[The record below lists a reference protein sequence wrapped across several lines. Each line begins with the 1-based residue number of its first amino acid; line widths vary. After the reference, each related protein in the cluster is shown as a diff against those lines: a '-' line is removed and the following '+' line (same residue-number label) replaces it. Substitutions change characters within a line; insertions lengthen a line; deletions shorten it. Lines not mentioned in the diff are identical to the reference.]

1 MTAASHLAALERR
14 HQILEDKIEEEMQH
28 PARDAL
34 LITALKRKKLEIK
47 DEIARLER
55 ESRH

>member
-1 MTAASHLAALERR
+1 MTTSTHLEALQRRHRSLERE
-14 HQILEDKIEEEMQH
+14 IDEEMQH

-34 LITALKRKKLEIK
+34 LLTALKRKKLEIK

-55 ESRH
+55 ERRH

>member
-1 MTAASHLAALERR
+1 MTAVSHLEALQRR
-14 HQILEDKIEEEMQH
+14 HRHLDQKIDEEMQH
-28 PARDAL
+28 PSRDAL
-34 LITALKRKKLEIK
+34 VISALKRKKLEIK